1 MEVFPAKIIEIGQLS
16 DGQKLSM
23 ERLSEV
29 RDKAV
34 SSTHVSTTAAVDE
47 GAAPAVKRQKVE
59 TSANSVPCNTTLV
72 EVRTLIDSLM
82 DTVTA
87 IIKGKTAVKMRI

>member
-1 MEVFPAKIIEIGQLS
+1 MEVFPAKIMEIGQLL

-29 RDKAV
+29 RDKTV
-34 SSTHVSTTAAVDE
+34 SSTHVSTTAAADE
-47 GAAPAVKRQKVE
+47 GAPAVKRQRVE